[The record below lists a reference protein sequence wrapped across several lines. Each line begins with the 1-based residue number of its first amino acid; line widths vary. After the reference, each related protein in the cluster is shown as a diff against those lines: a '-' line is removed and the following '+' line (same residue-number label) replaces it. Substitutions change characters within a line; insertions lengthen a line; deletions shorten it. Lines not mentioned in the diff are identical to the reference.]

1 MLHTEQDLN
10 ELLICKEQ
18 ELKELQ
24 ARQTHFHRATL
35 QETQRQLQEMNRKFN
50 VLKEDFTYNLKLLQ
64 ERDKELEHYDTLF
77 TQLKMVENVKQAEV
91 SDLKIKIDKLE
102 QALAQETK
110 KQEALQYQY
119 QQKLKEH
126 QLELEHLHSSKDSDI
141 SHHCEKYENMKHQLE
156 RKLTEIE
163 SELALQ
169 RQELLVEFDA
179 EMKKREHEFRQK
191 ADEMSNIVLSH
202 ELKVKLLTKELEA
215 LKQNGIKMAESLKVA
230 EATNLELEKEVK
242 CKDWEIKDLA
252 AVKDVRI
259 QDLENKLELL
269 QLSWKKDKEIFERKH
284 AAIDHCAREKDALIA
299 SVKETHA
306 EQIHKLENQIGEL
319 QIDKETLEMELHRS
333 ERRHTDHLKEKE
345 AIIEKFRQG
354 AALKTSLDS
363 QTAQISRE
371 AVSKDLQI
379 QAFQEEELK
388 LRAQLA
394 SLLQHIERYKQEL
407 SLAAEREAILERAKV
422 QTELDWQRHCENA
435 ERNQYQKSE
444 ALIHSLSTARDQL
457 TAELH
462 EKERE
467 LHELERISS
476 AVTLER
482 DKAIQKLQKLDHLP
496 KGEKQPTV
504 EAIELGFPSTEIQR
518 LQEQNNNLRAV
529 IAEMRR
535 EMETL
540 NNQALPSE
548 HTKLKMQDADGT
560 DSTAVVFT
568 PDYVQSL
575 EEEIRKLKKK
585 IQAMDK
591 QHETLSEVPEKIFVS
606 SLSSKCNKSTQ
617 ISQLQKNSVNLRP
630 QLLGMGAGD
639 GLQQHTGNHVQM
651 MQGKLKEAVRKICS
665 LSTEKQ
671 QLLEMVNRLRA
682 ELGAPSKKGKHTEG
696 RLSFPQVQ
704 LESFVQ
710 NCTADLS
717 NPDTLVP
724 HQSKQLKIESPSL
737 FQPDQLSS
745 SGAHSSLE
753 EIWQILEMGSSP
765 SFLSSQKSPEKHE
778 ASFIQQAPVPP
789 LTVRGSKFDVQPKLK
804 PHKSSYSHSRKPQIS
819 QRTTRIRNYNVKD

>member
-252 AVKDVRI
+252 AVKD
-259 QDLENKLELL
+259 DLENKLELL

-345 AIIEKFRQG
+345 AIIEKLELELE
-354 AALKTSLDS
+354 ALKTSLDS

-568 PDYVQSL
+568 PGNKVDLFLKTIKDKWNSLVNTVQCLYLYQFLVLFLIFVAQLYTFASQ
-575 EEEIRKLKKK
+575 INFVFKLC
-585 IQAMDK
+585 M
-591 QHETLSEVPEKIFVS
+591 KIF
-606 SLSSKCNKSTQ
+606 
-617 ISQLQKNSVNLRP
+617 
-630 QLLGMGAGD
+630 LL
-639 GLQQHTGNHVQM
+639 
-651 MQGKLKEAVRKICS
+651 
-665 LSTEKQ
+665 
-671 QLLEMVNRLRA
+671 
-682 ELGAPSKKGKHTEG
+682 
-696 RLSFPQVQ
+696 
-704 LESFVQ
+704 
-710 NCTADLS
+710 
-717 NPDTLVP
+717 
-724 HQSKQLKIESPSL
+724 L
-737 FQPDQLSS
+737 FS
-745 SGAHSSLE
+745 
-753 EIWQILEMGSSP
+753 
-765 SFLSSQKSPEKHE
+765 
-778 ASFIQQAPVPP
+778 
-789 LTVRGSKFDVQPKLK
+789 
-804 PHKSSYSHSRKPQIS
+804 
-819 QRTTRIRNYNVKD
+819 